1 MQAETWKGRT
11 EVDQG
16 KKNQVQAL
24 INATGLWPKGHGMR
38 LEPSQA
44 GGEFLW
50 TLGGCVEPDVG
61 SQAIDCRII

>member
-24 INATGLWPKGHGMR
+24 INATGLWSKGHGDETR
-38 LEPSQA
+38 TQSGRGRVPVDA
-44 GGEFLW
+44 GGVH
-50 TLGGCVEPDVG
+50 GARCGIP
-61 SQAIDCRII
+61 SH